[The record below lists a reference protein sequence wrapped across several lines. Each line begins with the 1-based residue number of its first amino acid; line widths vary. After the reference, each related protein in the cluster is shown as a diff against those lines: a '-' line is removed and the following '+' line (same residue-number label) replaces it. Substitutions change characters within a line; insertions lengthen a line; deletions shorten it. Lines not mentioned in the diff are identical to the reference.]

1 MNVLQRMIAKLF
13 GIKTV
18 DGILS
23 ASKKQ
28 ISELKDVSEQ
38 LEKRAET
45 KVTESKDNLERSTL
59 AYQEA
64 LKKAQEKVEKDKE
77 ISLLL
82 EKESKADVL
91 EAKRA
96 ILISK
101 KLEEVYEITAEE
113 LEIEFNKTEGE
124 K

>member
-38 LEKRAET
+38 LE
-45 KVTESKDNLERSTL
+45 N
-59 AYQEA
+59 
-64 LKKAQEKVEKDKE
+64 AQR
-77 ISLLL
+77 L
-82 EKESKADVL
+82 
-91 EAKRA
+91 R
-96 ILISK
+96 
-101 KLEEVYEITAEE
+101 
-113 LEIEFNKTEGE
+113 
-124 K
+124 

>member
-1 MNVLQRMIAKLF
+1 M
-13 GIKTV
+13 
-18 DGILS
+18 
-23 ASKKQ
+23 
-28 ISELKDVSEQ
+28 
-38 LEKRAET
+38 
-45 KVTESKDNLERSTL
+45 
-59 AYQEA
+59 
-64 LKKAQEKVEKDKE
+64 
-77 ISLLL
+77 L